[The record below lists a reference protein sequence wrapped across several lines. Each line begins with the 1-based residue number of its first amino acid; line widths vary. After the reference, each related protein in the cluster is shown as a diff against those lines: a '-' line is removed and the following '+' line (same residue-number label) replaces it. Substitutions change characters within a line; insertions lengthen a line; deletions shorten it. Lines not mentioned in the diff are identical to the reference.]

1 MGPSSP
7 ELLSGALWI
16 CFGGGGGGA
25 ALKASYA
32 LSPDLPPLE
41 GDLSAAPLP
50 VSL

>member
-1 MGPSSP
+1 MGSSSP

-16 CFGGGGGGA
+16 CFGGWA
-25 ALKASYA
+25 ALKASYT
-32 LSPDLPPLE
+32 LSPDLSPLE